1 MNRHVNAIAARLS
14 LRPPQRRSLEILDR
28 VTEILPPRKLADL
41 KAALDIIRS
50 EYPGVTDFERAFPS
64 LCFAIAT
71 GVGKTRLMGAFI
83 AYLYLAHG
91 MRNFFVLAP
100 NLTIYDKLTA
110 DFTPGN
116 RKYVF
121 KGISE
126 FAVVPPEIIT
136 GDNWE
141 SRGANLDLFDG
152 VAINIFNI
160 SKLNSEARGG
170 RQLKMRSFRETLGE
184 SYFGHLASK
193 NDLVLIMDESHRYR
207 GDAGVRAL
215 DELKPVLGLEV
226 TATPFVEK
234 GTKGAQP
241 FKNVVFDY
249 PLARAIDDGFVKIP
263 AVVTRKDFHASDHS
277 AEALERLKIEDGL
290 GLHEQVKVHLA
301 TYAAESGRERVKPF
315 VLIIARDTTHAAELK
330 KLVEM
335 LYGGRYAD
343 RVIQVDSSSK
353 DEDVT
358 RALLAVEHTDEPT
371 EIVIHVNMLK
381 EGWDVTNLYTIIP
394 LRAANARTLVEQS
407 IGRGLRLPYG
417 QRTGVLEVDRL
428 NIVAHDKFQEIVDDA
443 RKADSP
449 IRLQTLVL
457 DPEAVRKPLATVV
470 SRPNYAP
477 PDPQEPSYAR
487 EGAAVYTSEER
498 AVADIVVQELHRL
511 SSDRAMAPTSAALS
525 AAPVQAQV
533 VQAVQRRMTTQL
545 ALPGVEIGP
554 DIMAIV
560 AQVTQSLVNGMID
573 IPRIVVMP
581 KGRVL
586 AGFRPFTLDLTG
598 VRPSSAADTLWVQN
612 LNDGVG
618 NQVVLSAEQTGGE
631 EVRLEDYLVRHL
643 IDFKDVDYMTHAD
656 LLYDLAGQTV
666 RHLET
671 YLPNDEV
678 EPVLRKQGAALSR
691 LIHGQMQAHYEEG
704 ADEGYEA
711 TVHRGWTEL
720 KPCAYTIAAGESPRD
735 FRQAPPDLG
744 RIGTYLFG
752 GFRKCLYPVQKFDSN
767 PERILSVILDRD
779 VDRWFR
785 PHTGQFQIR
794 YRRGSD
800 HPEYVPDFVAETAS
814 ALFMLEVKASNQLTD
829 KEVRAKAEAARE
841 WARHATKYTSQNG
854 GKPWVYVMLSHDTI
868 QENMSLDGLT
878 NAALKD
884 LAESDGT
891 MQTSYSA

>member
-1 MNRHVNAIAARLS
+1 MNRHVNAISARLS
-14 LRPPQRRSLEILDR
+14 LRPPQRKSLEILDR
-28 VTEILPPRKLADL
+28 VTEILPPRKQADL
-41 KAALDIIRS
+41 AAALEIIRS

-100 NLTIYDKLTA
+100 NLTIYDKLIA

-141 SRGANLDLFDG
+141 SRGANLDLFGG

-160 SKLNSEARGG
+160 SKLNSEAKGG
-170 RQLKMRSFRETLGE
+170 KQLKMRSFRETLGE
-184 SYFGHLASK
+184 SYFGHLAGK
-193 NDLVLIMDESHRYR
+193 PDLVLIMDESHRYR

-249 PLARAIDDGFVKIP
+249 PLARAIDDGFVKVP
-263 AVVTRKDFHASDHS
+263 AVVTRKDFRASDHS
-277 AEALERLKIEDGL
+277 ADQMERLKIEDGL

-330 KLVEM
+330 KLVET
-335 LYGGRYAD
+335 LYGGRYAG

-353 DEDVT
+353 DEEVT
-358 RALLAVEHTDEPT
+358 RALLDVERPDEPT

-443 RKADSP
+443 RRPDSP

-457 DPEAVRKPLATVV
+457 DPEAVRKPLTTVV
-470 SRPNYAP
+470 SKPNYAP
-477 PDPQEPSYAR
+477 PDPQSPSYAR
-487 EGAAVYTSEER
+487 EGATAYTPAER
-498 AVADIVVQELHRL
+498 VVADIVVEELHRL
-511 SSDRAMAPTSAALS
+511 SANRMLAPTSAALS
-525 AAPVQAQV
+525 AASVQAQV
-533 VQAVQRRMTTQL
+533 VYAVQTRMSAQP
-545 ALPGVEIGP
+545 ALPGIETGP
-554 DIMAIV
+554 DVKAIV

-573 IPRIVVMP
+573 IPRIVVTP
-581 KGRVL
+581 KGKVI
-586 AGFRPFTLDLTG
+586 AGFQPFTVDLAG

-618 NQVVLSAEQTGGE
+618 HQVVLSAEQTGGE
-631 EVRLEDYLVRHL
+631 EARLEDYLVRHL
-643 IDFKDVDYMTHAD
+643 IDFKDIDYMTHAD

-666 RHLET
+666 RHLKT
-671 YLPNDEV
+671 YLPDDEV
-678 EPVLRKQGAALSR
+678 EPVLRQQGEALSR
-691 LIHGQMQAHYEEG
+691 LIHSQMQAHYKEG

-720 KPCAYTIAAGESPRD
+720 KPCAYTAAAGESPRD
-735 FRQAPPDLG
+735 FRQAPPDLN

-752 GFRKCLYPVQKFDSN
+752 GFRRCLYPVQKFHSN

-779 VDRWFR
+779 TERWFR
-785 PHTGQFQIR
+785 PNNGQFQIR

-814 ALFMLEVKASNQLTD
+814 ALVMLEVKASNQLSD
-829 KEVRAKAEAARE
+829 PEVRSKAEAARE
-841 WARHATKYTSQNG
+841 WARHATDYTTKNG
-854 GKPWVYVMLSHDTI
+854 GKPWHYVILAHDLL
-868 QENMSLDGLT
+868 QENMTLDGLT
-878 NAALKD
+878 K
-884 LAESDGT
+884 SG
-891 MQTSYSA
+891 SSV

>member
-28 VTEILPPRKLADL
+28 VTEILPPRKQADL
-41 KAALDIIRS
+41 KAALEIIRS
-50 EYPGVTDFERAFPS
+50 EFPGVTDFERAFPS

-71 GVGKTRLMGAFI
+71 GVGKTRLMGAFV
-83 AYLYLAHG
+83 AYLHLAHG

-100 NLTIYDKLTA
+100 NLTIYDKLIA

-141 SRGANLDLFDG
+141 SRGASLDLFG
-152 VAINIFNI
+152 GLTINIFNI
-160 SKLNSEARGG
+160 SKLNQEAKGG

-184 SYFGHLASK
+184 SYFGHLAAK
-193 NDLVLIMDESHRYR
+193 TDLVLIMDESHRYR

-263 AVVTRKDFHASDHS
+263 AVVTRKDFRASDYS
-277 AEALERLKIEDGL
+277 AESLERMKIEDGL

-301 TYAAESGRERVKPF
+301 TYSAESGRERVKPF

-330 KLVEM
+330 KLVET
-335 LYGGRYAD
+335 LYGGRYAG

-353 DEDVT
+353 DEEVT
-358 RALLAVEHTDEPT
+358 RALLAVEHADERT

-428 NIVAHDKFQEIVDDA
+428 NIVAHEKFQEIVDDA
-443 RKADSP
+443 RRSDSP

-457 DPEAVRKPLATVV
+457 DPEAVRKPLATVF
-470 SRPNYAP
+470 SWPNYAP
-477 PDPQEPSYAR
+477 PDPLAPSYAR
-487 EGAAVYTSEER
+487 EGAAVYSAAER
-498 AVADIVVQELHRL
+498 IVAALVVDELHRL
-511 SSDRAMAPTSAALS
+511 SGNRNLAPTSSALS
-525 AAPVQAQV
+525 NVSVQAQI
-533 VQAVQRRMTTQL
+533 VQAVESRMSAQPV
-545 ALPGVEIGP
+545 LPGIEAGP
-554 DIMAIV
+554 DVSAIV
-560 AQVTQSLVNGMID
+560 AQVTQSLVMGMID
-573 IPRIVVMP
+573 IPRIVVTP
-581 KGRVL
+581 RGQVT
-586 AGFRPFTLDLTG
+586 AGFRPFTVNFTG
-598 VRPSSAADTLWVQN
+598 VRPSSAADTLWVQR
-612 LNDGVG
+612 LDDAVG
-618 NQVVLSAEQTGGE
+618 HQVVLSAEQSGGE
-631 EVRLEDYLVRHL
+631 EARLEDYLVRHL
-643 IDFKDVDYMTHAD
+643 IDFKDVDYMAHAD
-656 LLYDLAGQTV
+656 LLYDLASQTV
-666 RHLET
+666 RHLKA
-671 YLPNDEV
+671 YLSEEEV
-678 EPVLRKQGAALSR
+678 EPVLRQQGEALSR
-691 LIHGQMQAHYEEG
+691 LIHGQMQVHYQEG
-704 ADEGYEA
+704 GDEGYEA

-720 KPCAYTIAAGESPRD
+720 KPCAYTTAAGESPRD
-735 FRQAPPDLG
+735 FRQAPPDLN
-744 RIGTYLFG
+744 RIGTYVFG
-752 GFRKCLYPVQKFDSN
+752 GFRRCLYPVQKFDSN
-767 PERILSVILDRD
+767 PERLLSVILDRD
-779 VDRWFR
+779 TERWFR
-785 PHTGQFQIR
+785 PNNGQFQIR

-814 ALFMLEVKASNQLTD
+814 TLLMIEVKAANQLGDLEVK
-829 KEVRAKAEAARE
+829 AKAEAARE
-841 WARHATKYTSQNG
+841 WARHATEYTSKNG
-854 GKPWVYVMLSHDTI
+854 GKPWRYLVLAHDLL
-868 QENMSLDGLT
+868 QENMSFDGLSKL
-878 NAALKD
+878 AA
-884 LAESDGT
+884 T
-891 MQTSYSA
+891 V

>member
-1 MNRHVNAIAARLS
+1 
-14 LRPPQRRSLEILDR
+14 
-28 VTEILPPRKLADL
+28 
-41 KAALDIIRS
+41 
-50 EYPGVTDFERAFPS
+50 
-64 LCFAIAT
+64 
-71 GVGKTRLMGAFI
+71 
-83 AYLYLAHG
+83 
-91 MRNFFVLAP
+91 
-100 NLTIYDKLTA
+100 
-110 DFTPGN
+110 
-116 RKYVF
+116 
-121 KGISE
+121 
-126 FAVVPPEIIT
+126 
-136 GDNWE
+136 
-141 SRGANLDLFDG
+141 
-152 VAINIFNI
+152 
-160 SKLNSEARGG
+160 
-170 RQLKMRSFRETLGE
+170 
-184 SYFGHLASK
+184 
-193 NDLVLIMDESHRYR
+193 
-207 GDAGVRAL
+207 
-215 DELKPVLGLEV
+215 
-226 TATPFVEK
+226 
-234 GTKGAQP
+234 
-241 FKNVVFDY
+241 
-249 PLARAIDDGFVKIP
+249 
-263 AVVTRKDFHASDHS
+263 
-277 AEALERLKIEDGL
+277 
-290 GLHEQVKVHLA
+290 
-301 TYAAESGRERVKPF
+301 
-315 VLIIARDTTHAAELK
+315 
-330 KLVEM
+330 
-335 LYGGRYAD
+335 
-343 RVIQVDSSSK
+343 
-353 DEDVT
+353 
-358 RALLAVEHTDEPT
+358 
-371 EIVIHVNMLK
+371 MLK

-443 RKADSP
+443 RRADSP

-487 EGAAVYTSEER
+487 EGAAVYTPAER
-498 AVADIVVQELHRL
+498 AVADIVVQELHRM
-511 SSDRAMAPTSAALS
+511 SANRAMAPTSAALS
-525 AAPVQAQV
+525 AAAVQAQV
-533 VQAVQRRMTTQL
+533 VQAVQSRMTTQL
-545 ALPGVEIGP
+545 ALPGVEVGP
-554 DIMAIV
+554 DVMAIV

-573 IPRIVVMP
+573 IPRIVVTP

-586 AGFRPFTLDLTG
+586 AGFRPFTLDLAG

-666 RHLET
+666 RHLKT
-671 YLPNDEV
+671 YLPDDEV
-678 EPVLRKQGAALSR
+678 EPVLRQQGEALSR

-785 PHTGQFQIR
+785 PNTGQFQIR

-814 ALFMLEVKASNQLTD
+814 ALVMLEVKASNQLTD
-829 KEVRAKAEAARE
+829 AEVKAKAEAARE
-841 WARHATKYTSQNG
+841 WASHATKYSSQNG
-854 GKPWVYVMLSHDTI
+854 GKPWVYVMLAHDTL
-868 QENMSLDGLT
+868 QENMSFDGLT
-878 NAALKD
+878 QAAFKA
-884 LAESDGT
+884 LAEPDGT
-891 MQTSYSA
+891 IQTNYRA

>member
-14 LRPPQRRSLEILDR
+14 LRPPQRKSLEILDR
-28 VTEILPPRKLADL
+28 VTEILPPRKQADL
-41 KAALDIIRS
+41 AAALDIIRS
-50 EYPGVTDFERAFPS
+50 EYSSVTDFERAFPS

-91 MRNFFVLAP
+91 VRNFFVLAP
-100 NLTIYDKLTA
+100 NLTIYDKLIA

-141 SRGANLDLFDG
+141 SRGANLDLFGG

-160 SKLNSEARGG
+160 SKLNSEAKGG
-170 RQLKMRSFRETLGE
+170 KQLKMRSFRETLGE
-184 SYFGHLASK
+184 SYFGHLAGK
-193 NDLVLIMDESHRYR
+193 PDLVLIMDESHRYR

-263 AVVTRKDFHASDHS
+263 AVVTRKDFSASDHS

-290 GLHEQVKVHLA
+290 ALHEQVKVHLA

-330 KLVEM
+330 KLVET
-335 LYGGRYAD
+335 LYGGRYD
-343 RVIQVDSSSK
+343 GRVIQVDSSSK
-353 DEDVT
+353 DEEVT
-358 RALLAVEHTDEPT
+358 RALLAVEHADEPT

-487 EGAAVYTSEER
+487 EGAAVYTPAER
-498 AVADIVVQELHRL
+498 AVADIVVQELHRF
-511 SSDRAMAPTSAALS
+511 SSNRAMAPTSAALS
-525 AAPVQAQV
+525 TATVQAQV
-533 VQAVQRRMTTQL
+533 VQAVQSRMTTQL
-545 ALPGVEIGP
+545 ALPGVEVGP
-554 DIMAIV
+554 DVMAIV

-573 IPRIVVMP
+573 IPRIVVTP

-586 AGFRPFTLDLTG
+586 AGFRPFTVDLTD

-656 LLYDLAGQTV
+656 LLYGLAGQTV
-666 RHLET
+666 RHLKT
-671 YLPNDEV
+671 YLPDDEV
-678 EPVLRKQGAALSR
+678 EPVLRQQGEALSR

-785 PHTGQFQIR
+785 PNTGQFQIR

-800 HPEYVPDFVAETAS
+800 HPEYVPDFVAESGST
-814 ALFMLEVKASNQLTD
+814 LVMLEVKAANQLAD
-829 KEVRAKAEAARE
+829 PEVKAKAEAARE
-841 WARHATKYTSQNG
+841 WARHASEYTSQNG
-854 GKPWVYVMLSHDTI
+854 GKSWQYVVISHDMLE
-868 QENMSLDGLT
+868 ENKSFDGLIR
-878 NAALKD
+878 AAVKI
-884 LAESDGT
+884 
-891 MQTSYSA
+891 

>member
-1 MNRHVNAIAARLS
+1 MNRHVNAIASRLS
-14 LRPPQRRSLEILDR
+14 LRPPQRKSLEILDR
-28 VTEILPPRKLADL
+28 VTEILPPRKQADL
-41 KAALDIIRS
+41 KATLEIIRS

-100 NLTIYDKLTA
+100 NLTIYDKLIA

-141 SRGANLDLFDG
+141 SRGANLDLFGG

-160 SKLNSEARGG
+160 SKLNSEAKGG
-170 RQLKMRSFRETLGE
+170 KQLKMRSFRETLGE
-184 SYFGHLASK
+184 SYFGHLAGK
-193 NDLVLIMDESHRYR
+193 PDLVLIMDESHRYR

-263 AVVTRKDFHASDHS
+263 AVVTRKDFRASDHS

-330 KLVEM
+330 KLVET
-335 LYGGRYAD
+335 LYGGRYD
-343 RVIQVDSSSK
+343 GRVIQVDSSSK
-353 DEDVT
+353 DEEVT
-358 RALLAVEHTDEPT
+358 RALLAVEHADEPT

-407 IGRGLRLPYG
+407 TGRGLRLPYG

-443 RKADSP
+443 RRPDSP

-477 PDPQEPSYAR
+477 PDPQGPSYVR
-487 EGAAVYTSEER
+487 EGAAVYTAAER
-498 AVADIVVQELHRL
+498 AVADIVVQELHRF
-511 SSDRAMAPTSAALS
+511 SANRAMAPTSAALS
-525 AAPVQAQV
+525 AATVQAQV
-533 VQAVQRRMTTQL
+533 LQAVQSRMTTQL
-545 ALPGVEIGP
+545 ALPGVEVGP
-554 DIMAIV
+554 DVMAIV

-573 IPRIVVMP
+573 IPRIVVTP

-586 AGFRPFTLDLTG
+586 AGFRAFTLDLAG

-631 EVRLEDYLVRHL
+631 ELRLEDYLVRHL
-643 IDFKDVDYMTHAD
+643 IDFKDIDYMTHAD

-666 RHLET
+666 RHLKT
-671 YLPNDEV
+671 YLPDNDV
-678 EPVLRKQGAALSR
+678 EPVLRQQGEALSR

-767 PERILSVILDRD
+767 PERLLSVILDRD
-779 VDRWFR
+779 TERWFR
-785 PHTGQFQIR
+785 PNNGQFQIR

-814 ALFMLEVKASNQLTD
+814 TLVMIEVKAANQLGDLEVKT
-829 KEVRAKAEAARE
+829 KAEAARE
-841 WARHATKYTSQNG
+841 WARHATEYTSQNG
-854 GKPWVYVMLSHDTI
+854 GKPWKYLVLAHDLL
-868 QENMSLDGLT
+868 QENMSFDGLSKV
-878 NAALKD
+878 AA
-884 LAESDGT
+884 T
-891 MQTSYSA
+891 V

>member
-14 LRPPQRRSLEILDR
+14 LRPPQRKSLEILDR
-28 VTEILPPRKLADL
+28 VTEILPPRKQADL

-100 NLTIYDKLTA
+100 NLTIYDKLIA

-141 SRGANLDLFDG
+141 SRGANLDLFGG

-160 SKLNSEARGG
+160 SKLNSEAKGG
-170 RQLKMRSFRETLGE
+170 KQLKMRSFRETLGE
-184 SYFGHLASK
+184 SYFGHLAAK
-193 NDLVLIMDESHRYR
+193 PDLVLIMDESHRYR

-263 AVVTRKDFHASDHS
+263 AVVTRKDFRASDHS

-330 KLVEM
+330 KLVET
-335 LYGGRYAD
+335 LYGGRYAG

-353 DEDVT
+353 DEEVT
-358 RALLAVEHTDEPT
+358 RALLAVEHADEPT

-443 RKADSP
+443 RRPDSP

-477 PDPQEPSYAR
+477 PDPQGPSYAR
-487 EGAAVYTSEER
+487 EGAVVYSAAERIVAALAV
-498 AVADIVVQELHRL
+498 DELHRL
-511 SSDRAMAPTSAALS
+511 SGNRNLAPTSSALS
-525 AAPVQAQV
+525 NVAVQAQI
-533 VQAVQRRMTTQL
+533 VQAVQSRMTAQPV
-545 ALPGVEIGP
+545 LPGIETGP
-554 DIMAIV
+554 DVSAIV
-560 AQVTQSLVNGMID
+560 AQVTQSLVMGMID
-573 IPRIVVMP
+573 IPRIVVTP
-581 KGRVL
+581 KGQVT
-586 AGFRPFTLDLTG
+586 AGFRPFTVDLTG
-598 VRPSSAADTLWVQN
+598 VRPSNAADTLWVQR
-612 LNDGVG
+612 LDDGVG
-618 NQVVLSAEQTGGE
+618 HQVVLSAEQSGGE
-631 EVRLEDYLVRHL
+631 EARLEDYLVRHL
-643 IDFKDVDYMTHAD
+643 IDFKDVDYMAHAD
-656 LLYDLAGQTV
+656 LLYDLASQTV
-666 RHLET
+666 RHLKT
-671 YLPNDEV
+671 YLSEEEV
-678 EPVLRKQGAALSR
+678 EPVLRQQGEALSR
-691 LIHGQMQAHYEEG
+691 LIHGQMQAHYQEG
-704 ADEGYEA
+704 ADEGFEA

-720 KPCAYTIAAGESPRD
+720 KPCAYTTAAGESPRD
-735 FRQAPPDLG
+735 YRQAPPDLN

-752 GFRKCLYPVQKFDSN
+752 GFRRCLYSVQKFDSN
-767 PERILSVILDRD
+767 PERLLSVILDRD
-779 VDRWFR
+779 TERWFR
-785 PHTGQFQIR
+785 PNNGQFQIR

-814 ALFMLEVKASNQLTD
+814 TLVMIEVKAANQLGDLEVK
-829 KEVRAKAEAARE
+829 AKAEAARE
-841 WARHATKYTSQNG
+841 WARHATEYTSQNG
-854 GKPWVYVMLSHDTI
+854 GKPWRYLVLAHDVL
-868 QENMSLDGLT
+868 QENMSFDGLSKV
-878 NAALKD
+878 AA
-884 LAESDGT
+884 T
-891 MQTSYSA
+891 V

>member
-1 MNRHVNAIAARLS
+1 MNRHVNAISARLS
-14 LRPPQRRSLEILDR
+14 LRPPQRKSLEILDR
-28 VTEILPPRKLADL
+28 VAEILPPRKQADL

-50 EYPGVTDFERAFPS
+50 EFRGVTDFERAFPS

-91 MRNFFVLAP
+91 IRNFFVLAP
-100 NLTIYDKLTA
+100 NLTIYDKLIA

-141 SRGANLDLFDG
+141 SRGGSLDLFGG

-160 SKLNSEARGG
+160 SKLNSEAKGG
-170 RQLKMRSFRETLGE
+170 KQLKMRSFRETLGE
-184 SYFGHLASK
+184 SYFGHLAGK
-193 NDLVLIMDESHRYR
+193 PDLVLIMDESHRYR

-263 AVVTRKDFHASDHS
+263 AVVTRKDFRASDHS

-330 KLVEM
+330 KLVET
-335 LYGGRYAD
+335 LYGGRYD
-343 RVIQVDSSSK
+343 GRVIQVDSSSK
-353 DEDVT
+353 DEEVT
-358 RALLAVEHTDEPT
+358 RALLAVEHADEPT

-443 RKADSP
+443 RRPDSP

-477 PDPQEPSYAR
+477 PDPQGPSYAR
-487 EGAAVYTSEER
+487 EGTPTFTPAER
-498 AVADIVVQELHRL
+498 VVADIVVEELHRL
-511 SSDRAMAPTSAALS
+511 SANRTMAPTSAALS
-525 AAPVQAQV
+525 SPSVQAQV
-533 VQAVQRRMTTQL
+533 VHAVQSRMTAQPT
-545 ALPGVEIGP
+545 LPGMETGP
-554 DIMAIV
+554 DVSAIV
-560 AQVTQSLVNGMID
+560 AQVTQSLVKGMID
-573 IPRIVVMP
+573 IPRIVVTP
-581 KGRVL
+581 KGKVV
-586 AGFRPFTLDLTG
+586 AGFRSFTLDLAG
-598 VRPSSAADTLWVQN
+598 VRPSSAADTLWVQR
-612 LNDGVG
+612 LDDGVG
-618 NQVVLSAEQTGGE
+618 HQVVLSADQTGGE
-631 EVRLEDYLVRHL
+631 EARLEDYLVRHL
-643 IDFKDVDYMTHAD
+643 IDFKDIDYMTHAD
-656 LLYDLAGQTV
+656 LLYDLASQTV
-666 RHLET
+666 RHLKT
-671 YLPNDEV
+671 YLSDEEV
-678 EPVLRKQGAALSR
+678 EPVLRQQGEALAR
-691 LIHGQMQAHYEEG
+691 LIHGQMQAHYQEG

-720 KPCAYTIAAGESPRD
+720 RPCAYTTAAGESPRD
-735 FRQAPPDLG
+735 FRLAPTDLS

-767 PERILSVILDRD
+767 PERILSVILERD
-779 VDRWFR
+779 VERWFR
-785 PHTGQFQIR
+785 PSNGQFQIR

-814 ALFMLEVKASNQLTD
+814 ALVMLEVKASNQLSD
-829 KEVRAKAEAARE
+829 PEVKSKAEAARE
-841 WARHATKYTSQNG
+841 WARHATEYSTQYG
-854 GKPWVYVMLSHDTI
+854 GKPWHCMMLAHDLL
-868 QENMSLDGLT
+868 QENMSFDGLSK
-878 NAALKD
+878 AAV
-884 LAESDGT
+884 AI
-891 MQTSYSA
+891 

>member
-28 VTEILPPRKLADL
+28 VTEILPPRKQADL
-41 KAALDIIRS
+41 KAALEIIRS

-100 NLTIYDKLTA
+100 NLTIYDKLIA

-141 SRGANLDLFDG
+141 SRGANLDLFGG

-184 SYFGHLASK
+184 SYFGHLAAKS
-193 NDLVLIMDESHRYR
+193 DLVLIMDESHRYR

-263 AVVTRKDFHASDHS
+263 AVVTRKDFRASDHS

-330 KLVEM
+330 KLVET
-335 LYGGRYAD
+335 LYGGRYAG

-353 DEDVT
+353 DEEVT

-417 QRTGVLEVDRL
+417 QRTGVIEVDRL

-443 RKADSP
+443 RRPDSP

-487 EGAAVYTSEER
+487 EGAVVYTVAER
-498 AVADIVVQELHRL
+498 AVVDIVVQELHRL
-511 SSDRAMAPTSAALS
+511 SADRAMAPTSAALS
-525 AAPVQAQV
+525 AATVQAQV
-533 VQAVQRRMTTQL
+533 VQAVQSRMTTQL
-545 ALPGVEIGP
+545 ALPGVETGP
-554 DIMAIV
+554 DVMAIV

-573 IPRIVVMP
+573 IPRIVVTP

-586 AGFRPFTLDLTG
+586 AGFRPFTLDLAG

-618 NQVVLSAEQTGGE
+618 NQLVLSADQTGGE

-666 RHLET
+666 RHLKT
-671 YLPNDEV
+671 YLSDDEV
-678 EPVLRKQGAALSR
+678 EPVLRQQGEALSR

-785 PHTGQFQIR
+785 PNTGQFQIR

-814 ALFMLEVKASNQLTD
+814 ALVMLEVKASNQLTD
-829 KEVRAKAEAARE
+829 AEVKTKAEAARE
-841 WARHATKYTSQNG
+841 WASHATKYTSQNG
-854 GKPWVYVMLSHDTI
+854 GKPWVYVILAHDTL
-868 QENMSLDGLT
+868 QENMSFDGLT
-878 NAALKD
+878 KAALF
-884 LAESDGT
+884 T
-891 MQTSYSA
+891 